1 MSIADKLEKL
11 TTDITSAYDAIDEKG
26 GTIPEHKN
34 TENLSDAIL
43 SIEGGGTFSCKTD
56 YGRFWYIPW
65 ETVVA
70 VGYSDGCSVVVDNDK
85 FTAYLE
91 NNPIRSFGEDE
102 RANFD
107 YDTGSETWSSW
118 SFENPVSG
126 LTSAQMA
133 EQLGLSVTINAGAEF
148 AAFEVSVSTA
158 PVSGADWTHIDLTS
172 DGWTALTNTQQYDS
186 GYNVGSIVIPAMS
199 ARRFEFGTVPT
210 TIPNSFLALQGSEL
224 VEIGEI
230 PSNFT
235 GSLIDAFT
243 NTKLNSP
250 LIISPSIKWVS
261 LDSMSHFNSP
271 IIYNPSAR
279 GSSSETI
286 SFTLL
291 RLESFNSPI
300 YIGQNA
306 NILSIK
312 NLAVF
317 NQKIY
322 FPDSVQSLGMNH
334 LPAYNQDIILPS
346 SLTRLEYE
354 SFYGCNNF
362 TGVVNVGNL
371 SPSVVRNTNKTYLFA
386 ASSSTAPSYTTG
398 IKIAGQNRAA
408 WLSDFPNEAIT
419 TGNPR
424 FRKLLDA
431 GY

>member
-1 MSIADKLEKL
+1 MTIASELQDLQTNLQAAKTAV
-11 TTDITSAYDAIDEKG
+11 TTKG
-26 GTIPEHKN
+26 GTVGDTGLAGLAAEIASIP
-34 TENLSDAIL
+34 S
-43 SIEGGGTFSCKTD
+43 GGGTFSCKTD
-56 YGRFWYIPW
+56 YGRFWHVPW
-65 ETVVA
+65 ETVIA
-70 VGYSDGCSVVVDNDK
+70 IGYSDGCSVVVDNDK

-133 EQLGLSVTINAGAEF
+133 EQLGLSVTVDAGADF

-186 GYNVGSIVIPAMS
+186 GYNVGSIVIPAIC

-210 TIPNSFLALQGSEL
+210 TIPNSFLTLQGSEL

-230 PSNFT
+230 PPNFT
-235 GSLIDAFT
+235 GSLTGAFA
-243 NTKLNSP
+243 NTKLNSS
-250 LIISPSIKWVS
+250 LIIPPSIKWVS
-261 LDSMSHFNSP
+261 LESMNHFNSP
-271 IIYNPSAR
+271 IIYNPSAKV
-279 GSSSETI
+279 GSEMIGLALSH
-286 SFTLL
+286 FDLL
-291 RLESFNSPI
+291 NSPI

-306 NILSIK
+306 ESLSLQSLTI
-312 NLAVF
+312 F

-322 FPDSVQSLGMNH
+322 LPDSLKTLSIRY
-334 LPAYNQDIILPS
+334 LPAYNQDITFPS
-346 SLTRLEYE
+346 SLTRLGND
-354 SFYGCNNF
+354 SFYGSNNF

-371 SPSVVRNTNKTYLFA
+371 SPSIVQSADKTYLFA

-408 WLSDFPNEAIT
+408 WLSAFPNEAIT
-419 TGNPR
+419 TGNR
-424 FRKLLDA
+424 RYRKLLDA

>member
-1 MSIADKLEKL
+1 MSIASEIQDLNTNL
-11 TTDITSAYDAIDEKG
+11 TAAKNAVTAKG
-26 GTIPEHKN
+26 GTVGDTGLAGLAVEIASIP
-34 TENLSDAIL
+34 S
-43 SIEGGGTFSCKTD
+43 GGGTFSCKTD
-56 YGRFWYIPW
+56 YGRFWYVPW
-65 ETVVA
+65 ETVIA
-70 VGYSDGCSVVVDNDK
+70 IGYSDGCSVVVDNDK

-133 EQLGLSVTINAGAEF
+133 EQLGLSVTVNAGADF

-186 GYNVGSIVIPAMS
+186 GYNVGSIVIPAMY

-243 NTKLNSP
+243 NTKLNSSLVIP
-250 LIISPSIKWVS
+250 PSLKRVS
-261 LDSMSHFNSP
+261 LESMNHFNSP
-271 IIYNPSAR
+271 IIYNPSAKV
-279 GSSSETI
+279 GSEMIGLALSH
-286 SFTLL
+286 FDLL
-291 RLESFNSPI
+291 NSPI

-306 NILSIK
+306 ESLSLQ
-312 NLAVF
+312 NLTIF

-322 FPDSVQSLGMNH
+322 LPDSLKTLSIRY
-334 LPAYNQDIILPS
+334 LPAYNQDITFPS
-346 SLTRLEYE
+346 SLTRLGND
-354 SFYGCNNF
+354 SFYGSNNF

-371 SPSVVRNTNKTYLFA
+371 SPSVVQDANKTYLFA

-408 WLSDFPNEAIT
+408 WLSAFPNEAIT
-419 TGNPR
+419 TGNR
-424 FRKLLDA
+424 RYRKLLDA

>member
-1 MSIADKLEKL
+1 MTIASELQDLQTNLQAAKTAV
-11 TTDITSAYDAIDEKG
+11 TTKG
-26 GTIPEHKN
+26 GTVGDTGLAGLAAEIASIP
-34 TENLSDAIL
+34 S
-43 SIEGGGTFSCKTD
+43 GGGTFSCKTD
-56 YGRFWYIPW
+56 YGRFWYVPW
-65 ETVVA
+65 ETVIA
-70 VGYSDGCSVVVDNDK
+70 IEYSDGCSVVVDNDK

-91 NNPIRSFGEDE
+91 NNPIRSFGGDE

-133 EQLGLSVTINAGAEF
+133 EQLGLSATVNAGAES

-186 GYNVGSIVIPAMS
+186 GYNVGSIVIPAIC

-250 LIISPSIKWVS
+250 LIIPPSIKRVS
-261 LDSMSHFNSP
+261 LDSMNHFNSP
-271 IIYNPSAR
+271 IIYNPSAKV
-279 GSSSETI
+279 GSEMI
-286 SFTLL
+286 GLTLSHFDL
-291 RLESFNSPI
+291 LNSPI

-306 NILSIK
+306 ESLSLGSLTI
-312 NLAVF
+312 F

-322 FPDSVQSLGMNH
+322 LPDSLKTLSIRY
-334 LPAYNQDIILPS
+334 LPAYNQDITFPS
-346 SLTRLEYE
+346 SLTRLGND
-354 SFYGCNNF
+354 SFYGSNNF

-371 SPSVVRNTNKTYLFA
+371 SPSVVQDANKTYLFA

-408 WLSDFPNEAIT
+408 WLSAFPNEAIT
-419 TGNPR
+419 TGNR
-424 FRKLLDA
+424 RYRKLLDA

>member
-1 MSIADKLEKL
+1 MSIADKLKKL

-34 TENLSDAIL
+34 TENLSGAIL
-43 SIEGGGTFSCKTD
+43 TIEGGGTFSCKTD
-56 YGRFWYIPW
+56 YGRFWYVPW
-65 ETVVA
+65 ETVIVI
-70 VGYSDGCSVVVDNDK
+70 GYSDGCSVVVDNDK

-91 NNPIRSFGEDE
+91 NNPIRSFGGDE

-186 GYNVGSIVIPAMS
+186 GYNVGSIVIPAMY

-235 GSLIDAFT
+235 GSLTGAFA

-250 LIISPSIKWVS
+250 LIIPPSLKWVS
-261 LDSMSHFNSP
+261 LESMNHFNSP
-271 IIYNPSAR
+271 IIYNPSAKV
-279 GSSSETI
+279 GSEMVGL
-286 SFTLL
+286 TLSHFDL
-291 RLESFNSPI
+291 LNSPI

-306 NILSIK
+306 ESLSLQ
-312 NLAVF
+312 NLIIF

-322 FPDSVQSLGMNH
+322 LPDSLKSLSIRY
-334 LPAYNQDIILPS
+334 LPAYNQDITFPS
-346 SLTRLEYE
+346 SLTRLGND
-354 SFYGCNNF
+354 SFYGSNNF

-371 SPSVVRNTNKTYLFA
+371 SPSVVQDANKTYLFA